1 MPPSG
6 ERQRAVIEQQATVK
20 ALKTAL
26 QMEVEGKAF
35 YEQAARDS
43 RDDLGKKLLSALAGE
58 EDIHR
63 QVFLRIYEA
72 ISAKKGW
79 PDSDLRP
86 DGGRHLRSIL
96 GSSTGKGAARV
107 TTSADELAAVA
118 KARMMEGKTYDFY
131 QHRRQEASDPA
142 EREFYEKLAAQEQ
155 QHTLVLADYHEYL
168 VNPAGWFVNK
178 EHPSLD

>member
-1 MPPSG
+1 MPPSR
-6 ERQRAVIEQQATVK
+6 ERQRAVSEQQATEN

-43 RDDLGKKLLSALAGE
+43 RDDLGRKLLSALAGE

-72 ISAKKGW
+72 IRTRKGW
-79 PDSDLRP
+79 PGSDLQP

-96 GSSTGKGAARV
+96 GGGTGSGVARV
-107 TTSADELAAVA
+107 TVSEDELAAVA

-131 QHRRQEASDPA
+131 RQRRQEASDPA
-142 EREFYEKLAAQEQ
+142 EKEFYEKLAAQEQ
-155 QHTLVLADYHEYL
+155 QHTLILSDYHEYL